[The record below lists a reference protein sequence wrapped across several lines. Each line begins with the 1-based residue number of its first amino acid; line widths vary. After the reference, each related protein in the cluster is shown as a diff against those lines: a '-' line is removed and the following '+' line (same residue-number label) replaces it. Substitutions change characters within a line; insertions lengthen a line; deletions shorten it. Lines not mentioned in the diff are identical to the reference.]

1 MEKSKNE
8 SAETVMERRIR
19 HKKAYIVRLMREQGL
34 YSPELSQQVQLAAA
48 LLVRASYLESLM
60 REPDYLPYV
69 EEKSREGY
77 PRYKAHPVEELYLK
91 CMSQAQLALRALGL
105 NADAKER
112 KTDSDA
118 FSEFMSK
125 FSEDE

>member
-1 MEKSKNE
+1 
-8 SAETVMERRIR
+8 MERRVR
-19 HKKAYIVRLMREQGL
+19 HKKEYIVRLMRKQGL

-48 LLVRASYLESLM
+48 LLVKISSLESLM
-60 REPDYLPYV
+60 RAPGYLPYV
-69 EEKSREGY
+69 EEKSREGHT
-77 PRYKAHPVEELYLK
+77 RYKAHPIEDLYLK
-91 CMSQAQLALRALGL
+91 YISQAQLAFRALGL
-105 NADAKER
+105 NFDAKER